1 MIKAAIFDLDGLL
14 VDTEVVS
21 YRILREILA
30 QFGHPFA
37 LEEYTRE
44 FCGKPERDNAA
55 HLVEAYRLPWTAA
68 EALERIFQ
76 REEVLHAQGVALKP
90 GALALLGYLA
100 GVRVGGGA
108 PGVLRGAGAPRGGRP
123 GRPRRQDP
131 GPVRP
136 RPETAAP
143 AGPGPGGGGAALP
156 GGGGGLS
163 LRSERLISWFTRS

>member
-55 HLVEAYRLPWTAA
+55 HLVEAYGLPWTAA
-68 EALERIFQ
+68 EAIDE
-76 REEVLHAQGVALKP
+76 ALSK
-90 GALALLGYLA
+90 
-100 GVRVGGGA
+100 
-108 PGVLRGAGAPRGGRP
+108 
-123 GRPRRQDP
+123 
-131 GPVRP
+131 
-136 RPETAAP
+136 
-143 AGPGPGGGGAALP
+143 
-156 GGGGGLS
+156 
-163 LRSERLISWFTRS
+163 